1 MQINTG
7 SIQSKIDAYLKLE
20 ECKRKKADYVNN
32 AMLNSSRLLS
42 NSSNAGLPT
51 DDVMNEAAR
60 ILISEIQKTA
70 LSLIPDSAGSVRNLI
85 SNDLC
90 ITQYAN
96 TVGKNKD
103 GINIYELHIGF
114 RDSSALH
121 RMSLRTKKGKYLG
134 GGIDNIVSLFD
145 TGYTNHIMSGSGRL
159 RGYWDSVTS
168 GDTIYTLNKPHRDAL
183 GFIASSVELFNNGYG
198 KFYNCHAKIVA
209 DDEYYFR
216 I

>member
-1 MQINTG
+1 MQINTS
-7 SIQSKIDAYLKLE
+7 SIQAKIDAYLKSDK
-20 ECKRKKADYVNN
+20 CKEKKADYINN

-42 NSSNAGLPT
+42 GSGNAGLPT

-60 ILISEIQKTA
+60 TLISRIQQSA
-70 LSLIPDSAGSVRNLI
+70 LSLIPQSAGSVRDLI
-85 SNDLC
+85 CHDLC
-90 ITQYAN
+90 ITQHAN
-96 TVGKNKD
+96 AVGKNKD

-114 RDSSALH
+114 RDAGALH
-121 RMSLRTKKGKYLG
+121 RMSLRTKQGRYLG

-168 GDTIYTLNKPHRDAL
+168 GDTIYTLNKPHRDTL
-183 GFIASSVELFNNGYG
+183 GFMASSVDLFNSVDG
-198 KFYNCHAKIVA
+198 KYYNCHAKIVA

>member
-7 SIQSKIDAYLKLE
+7 SIQSKIDAYLKSE

-90 ITQYAN
+90 ITRYAN
-96 TVGKNKD
+96 TAGKNKD
-103 GINIYELHIGF
+103 GINKICLPFFSKKSSMYQGMELGEE
-114 RDSSALH
+114 
-121 RMSLRTKKGKYLG
+121 
-134 GGIDNIVSLFD
+134 
-145 TGYTNHIMSGSGRL
+145 
-159 RGYWDSVTS
+159 
-168 GDTIYTLNKPHRDAL
+168 YTLEDL
-183 GFIASSVELFNNGYG
+183 EL
-198 KFYNCHAKIVA
+198 
-209 DDEYYFR
+209 
-216 I
+216 